1 MARNIKIKEKSH
13 AVSNGITVLVL
24 IFAIAVCVIA
34 AGNLYQ
40 IYGQYKAGS
49 DEYDRIQ
56 NMVVTERAAGTE
68 KKPEIKEVQET
79 GAVALDAPIE
89 IDFES
94 LQEINNDIVGWLYE
108 DAIPSISYPV
118 VQGEDNEYYL
128 HRTFEKADNFAGTVF
143 IDCKNNK
150 DLSSCNTIVY
160 GHNMKNGTMFGK
172 LKQFKEE
179 STIQKSPYIWM
190 LTPEGDYR
198 YEIFTA
204 YTAEV
209 DSDTYTLFKG
219 PGEEL
224 VKYAE
229 KMQSYSSL
237 VRTPLT
243 FDVHDRILTLS
254 TCTGDDTTRYVVQAV
269 YQE

>member
-94 LQEINNDIVGWLYE
+94 LQEINNDIVGWLYV

-179 STIQKSPYIWM
+179 STIQKSPY
-190 LTPEGDYR
+190 
-198 YEIFTA
+198 
-204 YTAEV
+204 
-209 DSDTYTLFKG
+209 
-219 PGEEL
+219 
-224 VKYAE
+224 
-229 KMQSYSSL
+229 
-237 VRTPLT
+237 
-243 FDVHDRILTLS
+243 
-254 TCTGDDTTRYVVQAV
+254 
-269 YQE
+269 